1 MISDSIFLVYLASA
15 LLILSYVLVG
25 FGIVK
30 RIAQWSSNSS
40 DKRAIFL
47 AVIFIYLVSAFEVI
61 DIVND
66 LFHLTS

>member
-30 RIAQWSSNSS
+30 RIAQWSSNSP

-61 DIVND
+61 DMVND
-66 LFHLTS
+66 LFHLIS

>member
-15 LLILSYVLVG
+15 LLILSYALIG

-30 RIAQWSSNSS
+30 CIAKLSSNSS

-47 AVIFIYLVSAFEVI
+47 AVILIYLLSVFEVI

-66 LFHLTS
+66 LFHLIS